1 MSFARLSWG
10 HWLAAGAALALLLI
24 MAMDWYGT
32 AFSDS
37 LRRDEGLVSTE
48 GQLSGET
55 GRELAEQIPP
65 AAELGERN
73 AWQAYSGFDLPI
85 LLLLLA
91 AVVSALAAAAL
102 FAAARLYEPAVS
114 AVPTVVGILAILAVS
129 YRLIDEPGF
138 DTVTTVRSGAPL
150 GLLALGLLTLG
161 AARARRV
168 EQGSDP
174 AGTRSAPR
182 AERARRPVA

>member
-1 MSFARLSWG
+1 VSFARLSWG

-73 AWQAYSGFDLPI
+73 AWQAY
-85 LLLLLA
+85 A
-91 AVVSALAAAAL
+91 
-102 FAAARLYEPAVS
+102 
-114 AVPTVVGILAILAVS
+114 
-129 YRLIDEPGF
+129 GF

-161 AARARRV
+161 AARAMRE
-168 EQGSDP
+168 EQGSGP
-174 AGTRSAPR
+174 AGARSAPR